1 MEAPIIYEVD
11 RARDGGSFSVR
22 RVVAIQHGRPI
33 FNMAASFHIEEDG
46 LTHQSKMPEVKDPEN
61 FKNLNELMTD
71 EVIKLIPEKLR
82 KFLTKERPF
91 EFRPINPINI
101 IKPEKLPPS
110 KQVWIKSTENIMD
123 DLVLHQCLLAYVS
136 DFELLGTC
144 LRPHGFALPFGDG
157 KLQVASLDHA
167 IWFHRKVKVDD
178 WFLYTS
184 DSPNA
189 DGARGFARGKIFNRE
204 GILLASVSQEGLI
217 RIPDANKKN
226 TQTSDPRLQI

>member
-22 RVVAIQHGRPI
+22 RIVAIQHGRPI

-46 LTHQSKMPEVKDPEN
+46 LTHQSEMPKVEGPEN

-71 EVIKLIPEKLR
+71 EVINLIPEKLR

-101 IKPEKLPPS
+101 LKPEKLPPS
-110 KQVWIKSTENIMD
+110 KQVWIKSTENVMD
-123 DLVLHQCLLAYVS
+123 DLILHQCLLAYVS

-144 LRPHGFALPFGDG
+144 LRVVTHTIIISI
-157 KLQVASLDHA
+157 KL
-167 IWFHRKVKVDD
+167 I
-178 WFLYTS
+178 
-184 DSPNA
+184 
-189 DGARGFARGKIFNRE
+189 
-204 GILLASVSQEGLI
+204 
-217 RIPDANKKN
+217 
-226 TQTSDPRLQI
+226 

>member
-46 LTHQSKMPEVKDPEN
+46 LTHQSEMPKVEDPEN

-71 EVIKLIPEKLR
+71 EVVKLIPEKLR

-110 KQVWIKSTENIMD
+110 KQVWIKATENVMD
-123 DLVLHQCLLAYVS
+123 NLVLHQCLLAYVS

-204 GILLASVSQEGLI
+204 GTLLASVSQEGLI

-226 TQTSDPRLQI
+226 TRTSDPRLQI

>member
-22 RVVAIQHGRPI
+22 RIVAIQHGRPI
-33 FNMAASFHIEEDG
+33 FNMAASFHTEEDG
-46 LTHQSKMPEVKDPEN
+46 LTHQSEMPKVESPEN

-71 EVIKLIPEKLR
+71 EVINLIPEKLR

-101 IKPEKLPPS
+101 LKPEKLPPS
-110 KQVWIKSTENIMD
+110 KQVWIKSTKNVMD

-184 DSPNA
+184 DSPNTH
-189 DGARGFARGKIFNRE
+189 GARGFARGKIFNRE
-204 GILLASVSQEGLI
+204 GILLASVTQEGLI

-226 TQTSDPRLQI
+226 TRTSDPRLQI